1 MKKVVYME
9 WVKLR
14 RPARYELGGSAVS
27 PVHISELPEARA
39 AVEINAFD
47 LYGYPPLLRAI
58 ADRHHVSPKQIVTTQ
73 GTSMAN
79 YLIYAALLG
88 RGDEVLVEK
97 PAYEPLLGIARL
109 FGARIKRFARPF
121 RDRFAVDFD
130 DLEKKISRKT
140 RLIVLT
146 NLHNPSGALVTPA
159 ELREVHRLARR
170 VGAYVMVDEVY
181 LEFLTRPQRSAVHL
195 GPNMIVTSSLTKA
208 FGFDGLRCGWILAA
222 PKLAEQLW
230 RLQDFMGVNGAVPA
244 EKISVVAFRN
254 LERFRKRGTSILRR
268 NRPLVAKFLREHAD
282 KLDCVLPDAGP
293 ICFPRLRG
301 RESGTAFA
309 ARLLR
314 NYDTVVIPG
323 HFFEM
328 PQHIRI
334 GFGGDTAKLQGGLR
348 QISRASRDSR

>member
-1 MKKVVYME
+1 MNKVVYME

-14 RPARYELGGSAVS
+14 PPARYELGGSAVP
-27 PVHISELPEARA
+27 PVRLAELPEARS

-58 ADRHHVSPKQIVTTQ
+58 ADRHDVSVKQVVTTQ

-79 YLIYAALLG
+79 YLVYAALLR
-88 RGDEVLVEK
+88 RGDETLVEK
-97 PAYEPLLGIARL
+97 PAYEPLLGIAHL
-109 FGARIKRFARPF
+109 LGAKIKRFARPY
-121 RDRFAVDFD
+121 RNRFAI
-130 DLEKKISRKT
+130 DLHDLARKVSKRT
-140 RLIVLT
+140 RVIVLT
-146 NLHNPSGALVTPA
+146 NLHNPSGAAVTQA
-159 ELREVHRLARR
+159 ELREVQRLARR
-170 VGAYVMVDEVY
+170 AGAYVLVDEVY
-181 LEFLTRPQRSAVHL
+181 LEFLDRPQQSAVHL

-222 PKLAEQLW
+222 PKLAETIW

-244 EKISVVAFRN
+244 EKISVVAFQN
-254 LERFRKRGTSILRR
+254 LERFRKRGMSILRR
-268 NRPLVAKFLREHAD
+268 NRPLMEKFLREHAA
-282 KLDCVLPDAGP
+282 KLSCVMPEAGP

-309 ARLLR
+309 ARLLK

-334 GFGGDTAKLQGGLR
+334 GFGGDTAKLRGGLR
-348 QISRASRDSR
+348 QISRALNA